1 MPQLIHPPMKTLTC
15 ERCGAAEPEETARK
29 SWHCVSPG
37 ILGSTKVYWLCP
49 RCYAATYRQYRSKD
63 KGTV

>member
-1 MPQLIHPPMKTLTC
+1 MPQLIHPPVKTLTC
-15 ERCGAAEPEETARK
+15 ERCGTAEPEEIARK

-37 ILGSTKVYWLCP
+37 ILGSTEVYWLCP
-49 RCYAATYRQYRSKD
+49 RCYAATYRQCKSKD

>member
-1 MPQLIHPPMKTLTC
+1 MPQLIHPPVKTLTC

-37 ILGSTKVYWLCP
+37 ILGSTEVYWLCP
-49 RCYAATYRQYRSKD
+49 RCYAATYGPHKPKD
-63 KGTV
+63 KVVV